1 MWPRRRKSKSD
12 PNEAMMAA
20 MTQPVVMLMTQADLN
35 ECWRL
40 DQKCF
45 VDGEAYDRETIRY
58 LLSHTQSVCY
68 KVVSSS
74 DDMVAFVVGMIEPD
88 RTGHVVALGVD
99 PGHRRLGHGRSLMA
113 AIEQGFTNNGI
124 STVRLEVRTSN
135 NAAQK
140 LYFDLGYKIVR
151 RMPRYYTS
159 GDDGYLMVKSLS

>member
-1 MWPRRRKSKSD
+1 
-12 PNEAMMAA
+12 MAA
-20 MTQPVVMLMTQADLN
+20 MTKPVVMTMTQADLN

-74 DDMVAFVVGMIEPD
+74 DAMIAFVVGMIEPD

-99 PGHRRLGHGRSLMA
+99 PSHRRVGHGRRLMA
-113 AIEQGFTNNGI
+113 AIEQGFFNSGV

-135 NAAQK
+135 ESAQR

-159 GDDGYLMVKSLS
+159 GDDGYLMVKNLS